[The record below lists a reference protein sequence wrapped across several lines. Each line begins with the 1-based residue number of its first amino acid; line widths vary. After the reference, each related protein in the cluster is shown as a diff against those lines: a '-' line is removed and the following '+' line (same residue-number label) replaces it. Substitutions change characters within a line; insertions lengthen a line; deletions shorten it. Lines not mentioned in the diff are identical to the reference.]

1 VGRGCPLPTG
11 GGVWGGG
18 FPKNFFEFV
27 SENGEFWCILS
38 GILAGV
44 CSYIQES
51 QEMNREEIK
60 KERETITLLK
70 ADIQTLVELN
80 SPNSVGLHVFI
91 LCLKVSY

>member
-1 VGRGCPLPTG
+1 MH
-11 GGVWGGG
+11 
-18 FPKNFFEFV
+18 
-27 SENGEFWCILS
+27 SEWYFSWCMQL
-38 GILAGV
+38 
-44 CSYIQES
+44 QES